1 MTSGPVDR
9 LNALLD
15 PVVKAEGCVIFGI
28 EITGSGKYVTLR
40 VYIDKPGG
48 VTVEDC
54 ARVSGQV
61 GLVIEAEDAMAG
73 SYILE
78 VSSPGL
84 TRPLKKP
91 KDWLQSL
98 GKRAQVTLK
107 QPMAPIRSQKFLCDV
122 VQADDN
128 CAKVK
133 LEKSGELLTIPYSNI
148 AKAKLEID
156 I

>member
-15 PVVKAEGCVIFGI
+15 PVVRAEGCEIVEV
-28 EITGSGKYVTLR
+28 EITGSGRYVTLR

-61 GLVIEAEDAMAG
+61 GLVIEAEDAMEG
-73 SYILE
+73 SYTLE

-91 KDWLQSL
+91 KDWLQNL
-98 GKRAQVTLK
+98 GKHAQVILK
-107 QPMAPIRSQKFLCDV
+107 QPIAPLRRQKFLCDI
-122 VQADDN
+122 VQADDV

-133 LEKSGELLTIPYSNI
+133 LEKNGELLTIPYSNI